1 VYLSKDH
8 REEIFMLHNPLLNVI
23 LTAIVTGVILGV
35 VNYFLAKK
43 DGEKVVSLRYIIS
56 FAVILILY
64 SGLFI
69 YIQYTCNH
77 KVAVYQQKMI
87 RMKEAQQQRIK
98 EIETGYAK
106 EIALLEWKNK
116 VFTSDSEMKKSLDK
130 ATADY
135 QLSPQE
141 VTMWQGIA
149 ANNTIEKLIPKRN
162 TNEVLT
168 EYRNRLKNSLAQVKS
183 GQTLMTSD
191 VRILADNINTIRLI
205 GKEYEKVLDS
215 FRDLYTSI
223 ATNPGSEPVLP
234 KQKKF
239 LFFPVKTKQY
249 NKLLNE
255 YYEAKGNSQAM
266 AQVAIKLKL
275 TIEKAESEFKAIN
288 EKFEENL
295 SFVENTSN
303 SITFNA
309 EKLENL
315 IDAAISEADII
326 HESVQ
331 KTDNIQIKQPRKN

>member
-1 VYLSKDH
+1 
-8 REEIFMLHNPLLNVI
+8 MLNNPLFQVVLAAI
-23 LTAIVTGVILGV
+23 LTGVILGV

-43 DGEKVVSLRYIIS
+43 SGEKIVSWRYIIS

-87 RMKEAQQQRIK
+87 GMKEKQKQRIK
-98 EIETGYAK
+98 EIEAGYAK

-116 VFTSDSEMKKSLDK
+116 VFTSDAEMNKSLDK
-130 ATADY
+130 AKEDY
-135 QLSPQE
+135 RLSPQE
-141 VTMWQGIA
+141 ISMWKGIA
-149 ANNTIEKLIPKRN
+149 ENNTIEKLIPKRN

-168 EYRNRLKNSLAQVKS
+168 EYQNRLKNSLSQVKS

-191 VRILADNINTIRLI
+191 VRMLADNINTIRLI

-215 FRDLYTSI
+215 FRDLYNNINTG
-223 ATNPGSEPVLP
+223 NGSEPVMP

-239 LFFPVKTKQY
+239 LFFPVKTKEY

-255 YYEAKGNSQAM
+255 YYEAKGNSKAM
-266 AQVAIKLKL
+266 AQVAAKLKL
-275 TIEKAESEFKAIN
+275 TIEKAESEFKVIN
-288 EKFEENL
+288 QKFEENL

-303 SITFNA
+303 SITFNS

-315 IDAAISEADII
+315 INAAISEADII
-326 HESVQ
+326 HESQ
-331 KTDNIQIKQPRKN
+331 HKTDSIKLNQSPKN